1 MLDLDLNLLRPLWVL
16 LEERHVSN
24 AADRLGISEPAMS
37 RTLQRLRSTLG
48 DELLVRRG
56 GRGYQRSARADALLV
71 AVREILA
78 RVDDTILRQGFV
90 PEECDTTFRV
100 ATTDYASIVLV
111 PKLLERLAHQ
121 APKAA
126 IYVRPWE
133 ERSLEDVASGRL
145 DAVIICTDSV
155 PAALEAEH
163 LFNETYVCVLAA
175 NHAISGR
182 RIPLST
188 YLAQTHAVIDV
199 HYGTQQAI
207 DGLLAVKGA
216 RRTASYRTP
225 FFASAILS
233 AARTSM
239 IVTTPRRL
247 ADEFICSSD
256 VRVVEA
262 PRELPGFSY
271 SLVWHKSLQL
281 SDAHHW
287 FREQVRTVAKSLSRV
302 DGKQIVP
309 PRPSTASR
317 ISKRRSRAKS

>member
-1 MLDLDLNLLRPLWVL
+1 
-16 LEERHVSN
+16 
-24 AADRLGISEPAMS
+24 
-37 RTLQRLRSTLG
+37 
-48 DELLVRRG
+48 
-56 GRGYQRSARADALLV
+56 
-71 AVREILA
+71 
-78 RVDDTILRQGFV
+78 V
-90 PEECDTTFRV
+90 PEQCDTTFRV

-111 PKLLERLAHQ
+111 PKLLERLVKL
-121 APKAA
+121 APRAA

-145 DAVIICTDSV
+145 DAVIICTDPV

-163 LFNETYVCVLAA
+163 LFDETYVCILAT
-175 NHAISGR
+175 NHAFRGL

-188 YLAQTHAVIDV
+188 YLSQTHAVIDV

-207 DGLLAVKGA
+207 DGLLAVKEA

-225 FFASAILS
+225 FFSSAILS

-239 IVTTPRRL
+239 IVTIPRRL
-247 ADEFICSSD
+247 ADNFPRSSD

-271 SLVWHKSLQL
+271 SLIWHKRLQL

-287 FREQVRTVAKSLSRV
+287 FREQVQTVAESLSCV
-302 DGKQIVP
+302 DGKQRVQP
-309 PRPSTASR
+309 HPSAAPQ
-317 ISKRRSRAKS
+317 ISKQRSRAKS

>member
-16 LEERHVSN
+16 LEERHVSK
-24 AADRLGISEPAMS
+24 AADRLGISQPAMS

-48 DELLVRRG
+48 DELLVRRE
-56 GRGYQRSARADALLV
+56 GRCYERSARANGLLV

-78 RVDDTILRQGFV
+78 RVDDSILRQGFL
-90 PEECDTTFRV
+90 PEQCETTFRV
-100 ATTDYASIVLV
+100 ATTDYASIVLI
-111 PKLLERLAHQ
+111 PKLLERLVQ
-121 APKAA
+121 LAPKAA
-126 IYVRPWE
+126 ISVRPWD

-155 PAALEAEH
+155 SATLAAEH
-163 LFNETYVCVLAA
+163 LFDETYVCILAT
-175 NHAISGR
+175 NHAFRGR
-182 RIPLST
+182 RIPLSA

-247 ADEFICSSD
+247 ADEFPGLSD
-256 VRVVEA
+256 VRVIEA
-262 PRELPGFSY
+262 PKELPGFSY
-271 SLVWHKSLQL
+271 SLVWHKGLQL
-281 SDAHHW
+281 SEAQHW
-287 FREQVRTVAKSLSRV
+287 FREQVRTVAKSLSGV
-302 DGKQIVP
+302 DGKQSVQP
-309 PRPSTASR
+309 
-317 ISKRRSRAKS
+317 RRSPDGR